1 MWRPFAEY
9 QSLLGESL
17 KSDLMLDALETYDVQ
32 VVYKY
37 DRTHENLPD
46 EYYAQCHALGLALRF
61 DQDQKLQ
68 NIYLYLA
75 EIEGF
80 SVANLEDTDIQVFDS
95 KPAVRAYGGES
106 EIHISEGCADFMGEE
121 HDWIRLD
128 YADHTIHYDFREGVL
143 RQITLSTR
151 SDEEL

>member
-1 MWRPFAEY
+1 MWRPFIEY
-9 QSLLGESL
+9 KPLLGEAL

-32 VVYKY
+32 VIYEY

-46 EYYAQCHALGLALRF
+46 EYYAACHDLGLALRF

-68 NIYLYLA
+68 DIYLYLA
-75 EIEGF
+75 EAEGF
-80 SVANLEDTDIQVFDS
+80 SVANLDDTDIQVFDS
-95 KPAVRAYGGES
+95 KPKVRAYGEKNG
-106 EIHISEGCADFMGEE
+106 IQLSEGVADFMGEE

-128 YADHTIHYDFREGVL
+128 DADHTIHYDFREGFL
-143 RQITLSTR
+143 SLITVSAK